1 MIEDLFNEL
10 VTMDVSNENFSTKYN
25 ILLNNINKLN
35 NEQLKT
41 LKKIVL
47 KKIEYDSGVYEQEI
61 ERIK

>member
-10 VTMDVSNENFSTKYN
+10 LTMDVSNENFSTKYN